1 MNYIDIVL
9 LLIMGI
15 CIWNNYQR
23 GFIVSSLH
31 IIAWIGSL
39 LISFLFYEL
48 LNKLLLKVFLS
59 LNYWAPPLSFM
70 LILIFSRWGL
80 DTLADRLLDNITQKK
95 HDHIINKIAGIVPGI
110 INGLIWAALLATFFM
125 LMPLTQVSEKTR
137 DSKLS
142 EGLVTKVSWLESK
155 VSPIFAEAL
164 NRTVRKTTLK
174 EEGKSV
180 KLPFIV
186 KHPITRPELE
196 KEMLAMVNRERKK
209 VGLGLLKADPEIAV
223 VARKHSAD
231 MFLRGYFSHYTPEN
245 VDPFGRMRKDKI
257 RFLTAGENLALAQTL
272 QIAHKELMESPGHR
286 ANILN
291 PNFGRLG
298 IGILDGG
305 IYGLMITQ
313 NFRN

>member
-1 MNYIDIVL
+1 MNYIDIIL

-15 CIWNNYQR
+15 CIWSNYQR
-23 GFIVSSLH
+23 GFIISSLH
-31 IIAWIGSL
+31 LIAWIGSL
-39 LISFLFYEL
+39 VISFLAYEL
-48 LNKLLLKVFLS
+48 LNTVLLKIFPR
-59 LNYWAPPLSFM
+59 LNFWAPPLSFI

-80 DTLADRLLDNITQKK
+80 DTLADRLLDNIPHKT
-95 HDHIINKIAGIVPGI
+95 HDHAANKIAGFIPGI
-110 INGLIWAALLATFFM
+110 VNGLIWAALLATFFM
-125 LMPLTQVSEKTR
+125 LMPLTRVSEKTR
-137 DSKLS
+137 ESKLS

-174 EEGKSV
+174 EEGKTV

-186 KHPITRPELE
+186 KHPTIRPELE
-196 KEMLAMVNRERKK
+196 AEMLILVNKERKK
-209 VGLGLLKADPEIAV
+209 MDLGLLKADPEIAV
-223 VARKHSAD
+223 TARKHSVD
-231 MFLRGYFSHYTPEN
+231 MFLRGYFSHYTPEG

-257 RFLTAGENLALAQTL
+257 RFFTAGENLALAQTL

-291 PNFGRLG
+291 PAFGRLG

>member
-1 MNYIDIVL
+1 MNYIDIIL
-9 LLIMGI
+9 LLIVGI
-15 CIWNNYQR
+15 CIWSSYQR
-23 GFIVSSLH
+23 GFIISALH
-31 IIAWIGSL
+31 LIAWVGSL
-39 LISFLFYEL
+39 IISFLAYEL
-48 LNKLLLKVFLS
+48 LNTLLLKIFPA
-59 LNYWAPPLSFM
+59 LNFWAPPLSFM

-80 DTLADRLLDNITQKK
+80 DTLADRVLDGVPQKT
-95 HDHIINKIAGIVPGI
+95 HDHPANKVAGAMPGIV
-110 INGLIWAALLATFFM
+110 NGLIWAALLATFFM

-142 EGLVTKVSWLESK
+142 ERLVTKVSWLESK

-186 KHPITRPELE
+186 KRPTTRTELE
-196 KEMLAMVNRERKK
+196 TEMLVLVNQERKK
-209 VGLGLLKADPEIAV
+209 KGLRLLKADPEIAIT
-223 VARKHSAD
+223 ARKHSAD
-231 MFLRGYFSHYTPEN
+231 MFLRGYFSHYTPEG

-291 PNFGRLG
+291 PAFGRLG